1 MKKLALLLV
10 IAALLLTPALVHA
23 QQPLKLS
30 NLEVDLWP
38 EYDRPSVLVIYH
50 ITLDASVSLPTELAV
65 KIPLT
70 AEINAVASKD
80 VDGQLLNVN
89 YTPEKTDLWQIV
101 RMQVALPDL
110 QLEFYDNSLK
120 IDGIQRRFLYQWPGD
135 FQVARAEVIVQQPVD
150 ATDTSITPGP
160 VTSQKSG
167 TDGQTYFFKEVG
179 ALNAGQGFQLE
190 IGYQKSTD
198 RLTAQTM
205 TVSPSE
211 PLPGES
217 PGTGDK
223 NLYLPLVL
231 GVLGLLLIVGGI
243 YWYWRSSQQSTST
256 RRRARVRASNRDTDT
271 KPAPGEGVYC
281 QQCGRRASPGDRFC
295 RTCGTRLRME

>member
-10 IAALLLTPALVHA
+10 IAALLLPPVLVHA
-23 QQPLKLS
+23 QQPLILS

-50 ITLDASVSLPTELAV
+50 ITLDATVSLPTELAV

-110 QLEFYDNSLK
+110 QLEFYDSSLK
-120 IDGIQRRFLYQWPGD
+120 IDGTQRRFLYQWPGD

-150 ATDTSITPGP
+150 ATDTLITPGP
-160 VTSQKSG
+160 VTSQESG
-167 TDGQTYFFKEVG
+167 KDGQTYFFKEVG

-190 IGYQKSTD
+190 ITYQKSTD

-217 PGTGDK
+217 TGTGDK
-223 NLYLPLVL
+223 NLYLTLVL

-256 RRRARVRASNRDTDT
+256 RRRARVRASNRETDT
-271 KPAPGEGVYC
+271 KSATGEGVYC

-295 RTCGTRLRME
+295 RTCGSRLRLE